1 MQKKLIALAITAAF
15 SAPAFAETNVY
26 GVVDAGFGTVNN
38 THTTTAGVSSKT
50 GLQDINFSQLWTTR
64 FGIKNTADLNNGM
77 KLTTVV
83 ETNIAAKNPMN
94 DSNFGGTTVTTTA
107 TGPASSGPTATTLGD
122 RILDLA
128 LDLGQGTT
136 ILVGKMSS
144 PLRNISY
151 GYDAFYGSNLVGN
164 LVTMDSSLTARAVAA
179 GVAQNFGAVTATLAV
194 LDNTS
199 TKDGTNDVKYGNGF
213 EATATFKQAALA
225 VSAGYRS
232 TKATT
237 NAVAVVPSSGVSP
250 APIVVGSAAVAA
262 TDTTTK
268 DLILA
273 ASFDFGMA
281 KLYGQYATVKKD
293 QSVAPATTDKK
304 TYETMGVNVPF
315 TPVLAAYVELSFGK
329 HDTGTDSP
337 KMSAY
342 AVGAKYDLSKD
353 TFAYADVGSA
363 KQDQTTLTA
372 GSKVDQVAIGLV
384 HSF

>member
-26 GVVDAGFGTVNN
+26 GVVDAGFGTVTN
-38 THTTTAGVSSKT
+38 THTLANGTSSKT

-94 DSNFGGTTVTTTA
+94 DSGFGAATVTTTA
-107 TGPASSGPTATTLGD
+107 TGPASSAPTATTLGD

-199 TKDGTNDVKYGNGF
+199 TKDLNVDTKYGNGF
-213 EATATFKQAALA
+213 EATATFKQNALS

-232 TKATT
+232 TKAT
-237 NAVAVVPSSGVSP
+237 AG
-250 APIVVGSAAVAA
+250 AA
-262 TDTTTK
+262 TATNDTTTK

-273 ASFDFGMA
+273 ASYDFGMA
-281 KLYGQYATVKKD
+281 KLYGQYATVQID
-293 QSVAPATTDKK
+293 EAVAANVTTVAGKN

-315 TPVLAAYVELSFGK
+315 TSTLAAYVELSFGK
-329 HDTGTDSP
+329 TDRVLHGSASDSRN
-337 KMSAY
+337 MSGY

-363 KQDQTTLTA
+363 KQNNTSVST
-372 GSKVDQVAIGLV
+372 GSKVDQVALGLV

>member
-38 THTTTAGVSSKT
+38 TATTIAGASSKT
-50 GLQDINFSQLWTTR
+50 GLQSINFSQLWTTR

-94 DSNFGGTTVTTTA
+94 DSNFLGGTVNTTA
-107 TGPASSGPTATTLGD
+107 TGPASSAPTATTLGD

-128 LDLGQGTT
+128 LDLGEGTT

-179 GVAQNFGAVTATLAV
+179 GVAQNFGPVTATLAV
-194 LDNTS
+194 LDNTH
-199 TKDGTNDVKYGNGF
+199 TADGAPDVKYGNGF
-213 EATATFKQAALA
+213 EATATFKQDALA
-225 VSAGYRS
+225 VSGGYRS
-232 TKATT
+232 TKA
-237 NAVAVVPSSGVSP
+237 
-250 APIVVGSAAVAA
+250 SANTGNVTSAEA
-262 TDTTTK
+262 TTK

-273 ASFDFGMA
+273 ASFDLGMA
-281 KLYGQYATVKKD
+281 KLYGQYATVTVD
-293 QSVAPATTDKK
+293 TTVPAATPSTKK

-363 KQDQTTLTA
+363 KQNQTSATA

>member
-15 SAPAFAETNVY
+15 SAPAFADTTVY
-26 GVVDAGFGTVNN
+26 GVVDTGFGTVTN
-38 THTTTAGVSSKT
+38 THTTTAGVSTKT

-64 FGIKNTADLNNGM
+64 FGIKNTEDLNNGM
-77 KLTTVV
+77 KLTSIV

-94 DSNFGGTTVTTTA
+94 DSGFGTA
-107 TGPASSGPTATTLGD
+107 TVNTTPTGPLSSGPTATTLGD

-199 TKDGTNDVKYGNGF
+199 TKDGNVDTKYGNGF
-213 EATATFKQAALA
+213 EATATYKANALA
-225 VSAGYRS
+225 VSGGYRS
-232 TKATT
+232 TKAVAG
-237 NAVAVVPSSGVSP
+237 AVT
-250 APIVVGSAAVAA
+250 A
-262 TDTTTK
+262 TSDVTTK
-268 DLILA
+268 DLILG

-281 KLYGQYATVKKD
+281 KLYGQFAQVKAD
-293 QSVAPATTDKK
+293 NSVAATTDKK
-304 TYETMGVNVPF
+304 TYESLGVNVPF
-315 TPVLAAYVELSFGK
+315 TSTLAGYVQTSFGK

-337 KMSAY
+337 KMTAF
-342 AVGAKYDLSKD
+342 AVGAKYDFSKN
-353 TFAYADVGSA
+353 TSAYADVGSA
-363 KQDQTTLTA
+363 KSDQTTLTA
-372 GSKVDQVAIGLV
+372 GSKVEQIAIGLV

>member
-15 SAPAFAETNVY
+15 SAPAFADTTVY
-26 GVVDAGFGTVNN
+26 GVVDTGFGTVSN
-38 THTTTAGVSSKT
+38 THTTTAGVSTKT
-50 GLQDINFSQLWTTR
+50 GLQTINFSQLWTTR
-64 FGIKNTADLNNGM
+64 FGIKNTEDLNNGM
-77 KLTTVV
+77 KLTSIV

-94 DSNFGGTTVTTTA
+94 DSNFGGAAVTAPGVST
-107 TGPASSGPTATTLGD
+107 GPTATTLGD

-144 PLRNISY
+144 PLRNIAY

-164 LVTMDSSLTARAVAA
+164 LVTMDGSLTARAVAA

-199 TKDGTNDVKYGNGF
+199 TKDGTPDIKYGNGF
-213 EATATFKQAALA
+213 EATATFKQNALA

-237 NAVAVVPSSGVSP
+237 NGTTL
-250 APIVVGSAAVAA
+250 PIA
-262 TDTTTK
+262 TNSDTTTK
-268 DLILA
+268 DLILG

-281 KLYGQYATVKKD
+281 KLYGQFATVKVD
-293 QSVAPATTDKK
+293 QSVAPTTTDKK
-304 TYETMGVNVPF
+304 TYETLGVNVPF
-315 TPVLAAYVELSFGK
+315 TPVLAGYVQTSFGK

-337 KMSAY
+337 KMTAF
-342 AVGAKYDLSKD
+342 AVGAKYDFSKN
-353 TFAYADVGSA
+353 TSAYADVGSA
-363 KQDQTTLTA
+363 KSDQTALTA
-372 GSKVDQVAIGLV
+372 GSKVEQIAIGLV

>member
-26 GVVDAGFGTVNN
+26 GVVDAGFGTVTN
-38 THTTTAGVSSKT
+38 THTTSAGVSSKT

-94 DSNFGGTTVTTTA
+94 DSGFGAATVTTTA
-107 TGPASSGPTATTLGD
+107 TGPASSAPTATTLGD

-213 EATATFKQAALA
+213 EATATFKQNALA

-237 NAVAVVPSSGVSP
+237 NAAALVAAVPGN
-250 APIVVGSAAVAA
+250 AGTAAVA
-262 TDTTTK
+262 
-268 DLILA
+268 
-273 ASFDFGMA
+273 
-281 KLYGQYATVKKD
+281 
-293 QSVAPATTDKK
+293 
-304 TYETMGVNVPF
+304 
-315 TPVLAAYVELSFGK
+315 TP
-329 HDTGTDSP
+329 
-337 KMSAY
+337 
-342 AVGAKYDLSKD
+342 
-353 TFAYADVGSA
+353 
-363 KQDQTTLTA
+363 
-372 GSKVDQVAIGLV
+372 
-384 HSF
+384 